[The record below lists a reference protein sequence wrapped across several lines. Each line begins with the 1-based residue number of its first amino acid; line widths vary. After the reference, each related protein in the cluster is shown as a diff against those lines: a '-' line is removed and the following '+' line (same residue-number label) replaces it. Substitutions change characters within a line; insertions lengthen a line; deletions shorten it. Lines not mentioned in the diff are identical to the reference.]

1 MVGKLIDGIV
11 PREGFQ
17 RRVERISQAVVR
29 LRVRDDE
36 ADFGAVRG
44 LLLDW
49 LHEKAGRPLSDA
61 MLRGETDHLDLLG
74 AQRVETVA
82 LEDPRVWAAR
92 QDYQDENVARRSWV
106 TEAMLARP
114 SIGANILVLGFR
126 LHCVTLGNSA
136 PFSRS
141 VPRFMREVARR
152 YPVYLDGVE
161 IDLEATPVETDDDT
175 DALVALLGDPQRRA
189 PVVGISLAERP
200 LADRPL
206 IDPDRL
212 ANAVFG
218 TAHVRV
224 LSRSAGF
231 GLTDRIGK
239 RFSVFNGAVR
249 IWWPGLRTDHDDPYD
264 HPLWLAQRIEDDGPY
279 VAQRDIVDLL
289 LRASAGR
296 RDADDAIPSFAEA
309 RRIASTLAREKA
321 AESGQ
326 SSEELL
332 ALYEAENARLL
343 QDLEDVKAEQA
354 ELLAVA
360 DADLKTATAERD
372 EARAEIHVLRAR
384 LTEMMNALQT
394 RDQQSV
400 IPIPDNFD
408 ELEDWADQHLGN
420 GVELLPRAINAAKKS
435 VFDDPP
441 LAYQALLLM
450 RNVYV
455 PMRRDSSLG
464 MKERWDSGLR
474 QLGLDC
480 TPTHAGPRAGEF
492 ASDYFVMYDGHR
504 TEIDMHL
511 KGSNSRDPRYC
522 FRVYFFWC
530 DEKMRL
536 VVASLPSHLDSRL
549 T

>member
-1 MVGKLIDGIV
+1 M
-11 PREGFQ
+11 
-17 RRVERISQAVVR
+17 
-29 LRVRDDE
+29 
-36 ADFGAVRG
+36 
-44 LLLDW
+44 
-49 LHEKAGRPLSDA
+49 
-61 MLRGETDHLDLLG
+61 
-74 AQRVETVA
+74 ETVA

-408 ELEDWADQHLGN
+408 ELGDWADQYLGN